1 MFVLQEIDVP
11 IPMMHVTN
19 PTKFCRIIE
28 DTPKH
33 FSKIKKTE
41 KEAQSWKMNLF
52 QENYTNG
59 YINTTRKGRGKN
71 HEMP

>member
-41 KEAQSWKMNLF
+41 KEAQS
-52 QENYTNG
+52 
-59 YINTTRKGRGKN
+59 
-71 HEMP
+71 